1 MKRGE
6 LKALIKECVVEV
18 LQEGIGTSLSTQLK
32 ESRTATKSTKR
43 KARLRKAAAAHRQVP
58 VPGINTDISNDP
70 VMSSIFSDTAATTL
84 QQQVASERRGP
95 PLVAEGAD
103 RAAHIAAEHEPDEL
117 FEGAENWAMLAFD
130 I

>member
-18 LQEGIGTSLSTQLK
+18 LQDGIDSSLGTQLK

-43 KARLRKAAAAHRQVP
+43 KARLRKTADAPRQTP
-58 VPGINTDISNDP
+58 VPGINTDISADP
-70 VMSSIFSDTAATTL
+70 VMRSIFSDTAATTL
-84 QQQVASERRGP
+84 QEQVASERRGP
-95 PLVAEGAD
+95 SIVAEGAD
-103 RAAHIAAEHEPDEL
+103 RAAHIAAEHDPDEL
-117 FEGAENWAMLAFD
+117 FDGAENWAMLAFD